1 MHRLAK
7 FILKHRKS
15 VLIVFTILVIVSA
28 FLTPMVKIN
37 FNLIDYVPEDTPS
50 TLAINTMNLEFKQSI
65 PNARVYIPDVT
76 LPQALDYK
84 EQLRNSPDVTEVLWL
99 DDTVDIFKPLVLQD
113 QKTVEGYY
121 KDGGALYQVTVKS
134 DGDLPAALTALQEI
148 AGPEGAVSGEM
159 VDLARAQTAV
169 QSEMLTIIAFAVPLA
184 LIILFLTTH
193 SWMEPLLLLLGIG
206 VAVILNMGSNIIFG
220 EISFI
225 TQSVAAVLQL
235 AVSMDYAIFLLHRFN
250 QYRKE
255 GYDIATSME
264 MAMVKAF
271 SAITSSAL
279 TTIFGFLAL
288 VFMRFRIGPDLGFV
302 LAKGVL
308 FSQISVMFLLPVVT
322 TYLYKWIDKTTH
334 RSFLPSFAKPGKAVV
349 KIRWLILP
357 LALILVIPS
366 YLAQSRN
373 DFFYGMGAYEEN
385 SREMRDRSLIEST
398 FGNNMQMVV
407 MVPNNEPAKEK
418 ELNQKLQE
426 IPEVKS
432 VISLAG
438 MIGAEIP
445 VEVLPPE
452 QIAQLRSENYSRM
465 IVIADSKA
473 EGEHAFGLANR
484 LRDTVVS
491 VYPENAHLAG
501 ENFSTLDMRDTI
513 QVDNAIV
520 NGLAILAVG
529 IVLLLTFRSISL
541 PLILLLT
548 IESSIWINLAI
559 PYFQGTT
566 LSFIGYLIVS
576 TVQLGAT
583 VDYGI
588 LFTQHYLDNRKLFGR
603 KEAASRSFAEAFPAL
618 LPPAMILTLVGFI
631 LGMVSSI
638 PVVSEL
644 GIVLGRGALLSFIL
658 VTTFLPALLMLFDSF
673 IRVTTRKANFL
684 PEKGKPMP
692 TGTSN
697 NSNESV

>member
-1 MHRLAK
+1 MHRLAQ
-7 FILKHRKS
+7 FILKHRKL
-15 VLIVFTILVIVSA
+15 VLIVFAIFVIISA
-28 FLTPMVKIN
+28 ILTPMVKIN

-50 TLAINTMNLEFKQSI
+50 TLAINVMNQEFEQDI

-76 LPQALDYK
+76 LPQTLDYK
-84 EQLRNSPDVTEVLWL
+84 ERLRQSPDVTEVLWL
-99 DDTVDIFKPLVLQD
+99 DDTIDIYKPLPLQD

-121 KDGGALYQVTVKS
+121 KDGGALYQVTVRS
-134 DGDLPAALTALQEI
+134 DGDLPTALTALQEI
-148 AGPEGAVSGEM
+148 AGPEGAVSGQM

-184 LIILFLTTH
+184 LVILFLTTR
-193 SWMEPLLLLLGIG
+193 SWMEPLLMLLGIG
-206 VAVILNMGSNIIFG
+206 VAVILNMGTNIIFG

-250 QYRKE
+250 QYRNE
-255 GYDIATSME
+255 GYDIATAME

-279 TTIFGFLAL
+279 TTVFGFLAL
-288 VFMRFRIGPDLGFV
+288 VFMRFRIGPDMGFV

-308 FSQISVMFLLPVVT
+308 LSQVSVMFLLPVVT
-322 TYLYKWIDKTTH
+322 TYLYKWIDRTTH
-334 RSFLPSFAKPGKAVV
+334 RSFLPSFVKPGKGVV

-357 LALILVIPS
+357 LTLLLVVPS

-373 DFFYGMGAYEEN
+373 DFFYGMGAYEED
-385 SREMRDRSLIEST
+385 SRELRDRTLIEST
-398 FGNNMQMVV
+398 FGQNMQMVV
-407 MVPNNEPAKEK
+407 LVPNDQPVKEK
-418 ELNQKLQE
+418 ELDQKLKE
-426 IPEVKS
+426 IPEVSS

-438 MIGAEIP
+438 MVGAEIP
-445 VEVLPPE
+445 VEVLPPG
-452 QIAQLRSENYSRM
+452 QIEQLRSENYSRM
-465 IVIADSKA
+465 IVIADSLA
-473 EGEHAFGLANR
+473 EGEHAFGLAER
-484 LRDTVVS
+484 LRETVAS
-491 VYPENAHLAG
+491 VFPEDAHLAG

-513 QVDNAIV
+513 LVDNALV

-529 IVLLLTFRSISL
+529 LVLLFTFRSLSL

-566 LSFIGYLIVS
+566 LSFIGYLIIS

-588 LFTQHYLDNRKLFGR
+588 LFTQHYLDNRKRFGK
-603 KEAASRSFAEAFPAL
+603 KEAAARTFAESVPAL

-631 LGMVSSI
+631 LGMISSI

-673 IRVTTRKANFL
+673 IRVTTRKVDFL
-684 PEKGKPMP
+684 QKRKTDTRRHRHKPE
-692 TGTSN
+692 
-697 NSNESV
+697 